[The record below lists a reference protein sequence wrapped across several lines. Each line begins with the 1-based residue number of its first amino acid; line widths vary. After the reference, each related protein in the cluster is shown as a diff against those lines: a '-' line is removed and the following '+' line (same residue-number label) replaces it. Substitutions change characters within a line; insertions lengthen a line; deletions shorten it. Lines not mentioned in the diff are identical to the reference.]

1 MAQTAHAAQAPEQS
15 ERSLEVVRGVVEA
28 TNDTGFRMT
37 GRWYNYSRFAA
48 VPRPEVGQAVEVA
61 LKGRFVTGLK
71 LAGGA
76 AVAAPPDSSAP
87 TLRLDGRS
95 GAPVVAEAAIRAG
108 GPDVPGPA
116 SDGTRP
122 DSGWAG
128 TAAWAVPPE
137 QPGATPTGSGRERS
151 LVASSPAGRDAG
163 LTRLA
168 VLKAAAAF
176 LAHRPDAVPDDVL
189 SVAIQW
195 LVWVEED
202 DHAPA
207 A

>member
-1 MAQTAHAAQAPEQS
+1 MAQTAQAAQAPEQS
-15 ERSLEVVRGVVEA
+15 ERALEVVRGVVEA

-48 VPRPEVGQAVEVA
+48 VPHPEVGQAVEVA

-76 AVAAPPDSSAP
+76 AVATPPDSITP
-87 TLRLDGRS
+87 TLRLDGRG
-95 GAPVVAEAAIRAG
+95 GAAVVAEAVPRTG
-108 GPDVPGPA
+108 GRDVPVPA
-116 SDGTRP
+116 STGTRP
-122 DSGWAG
+122 GSGRADA
-128 TAAWAVPPE
+128 AAWPVPSE
-137 QPGATPTGSGRERS
+137 QPGAAPTGSERDGS
-151 LVASSPAGRDAG
+151 LVAAPLAGRDEVR
-163 LTRLA
+163 TRLA
-168 VLKAAAAF
+168 VLEAAAAF
-176 LAHRPDAVPDDVL
+176 LAHRSDAVPDDVL

-202 DHAPA
+202 DHGPA